1 MKIPTDTNYKKV
13 NKNSGNE
20 KYNNKWK
27 IHWEDQQQIWTGR
40 TISKLEDGITE
51 ITQSDKQKKRKK
63 NEESLKDLQ
72 NSTKHSNT
80 YVL

>member
-1 MKIPTDTNYKKV
+1 MKNTIT
-13 NKNSGNE
+13 NE
-20 KYNNKWK
+20 KFTR
-27 IHWEDQQQIWTGR
+27 EDQQQIWTDR

-51 ITQSDKQKKRKK
+51 ITQSDEQKKRKK

-72 NSTKHSNT
+72 NGTKHSNT